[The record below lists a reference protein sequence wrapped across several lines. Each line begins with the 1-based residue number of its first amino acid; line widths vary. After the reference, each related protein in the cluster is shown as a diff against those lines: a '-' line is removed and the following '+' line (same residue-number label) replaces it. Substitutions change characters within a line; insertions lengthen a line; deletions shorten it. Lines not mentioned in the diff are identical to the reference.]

1 MKNINLL
8 NLSQENN
15 TLLLKKL
22 ELHSRF
28 SSISFRIVS
37 VSDTEVILS
46 VHQGPTMHQ
55 NKFDHKRLR
64 EIAHETF
71 GDFLL
76 QDQKLHVSIKVDV
89 ESPPDIVTPGW
100 ISEMMHVNNIRIK
113 DIVTDTG
120 IDKATIS
127 AFINNHKPLS
137 HVTKAMFFYYF
148 KSKEKMNN

>member
-8 NLSQENN
+8 KLSEIQAE
-15 TLLLKKL
+15 LLQKKI

-28 SSISFRIVS
+28 SNINFRIVS
-37 VSDTEVILS
+37 ANDSELVLVI
-46 VHQGPTMHQ
+46 HQGESFHE
-55 NKFDHKRLR
+55 NRFDHKRLR

-71 GDFLL
+71 DDLL
-76 QDQKLHVSIKVDV
+76 LAGQKLHVSIKVDV

-100 ISEMMHVNNIRIK
+100 ISDMMHVHKTRIK
-113 DIVTDTG
+113 DMVTDTG

-127 AFINNHKPLS
+127 AYINNHKPLS

-148 KSKEKMNN
+148 KSKTN

>member
-8 NLSQENN
+8 KLSDIQAE
-15 TLLLKKL
+15 LLQKKL

-28 SSISFRIVS
+28 SNINFRIVS
-37 VSDTEVILS
+37 ANDSELVLVI
-46 VHQGPTMHQ
+46 HQGESFHE
-55 NKFDHKRLR
+55 NRFDHKRLR

-71 GDFLL
+71 DDILL
-76 QDQKLHVSIKVDV
+76 PGQKLHVSIKVDV

-100 ISEMMHVNNIRIK
+100 ISDMMYVHKTRIK
-113 DIVTDTG
+113 DMVTDTG

-127 AFINNHKPLS
+127 AYINNHKPLS

-148 KSKEKMNN
+148 KSKTNVQ

>member
-8 NLSQENN
+8 KLSDIQAE
-15 TLLLKKL
+15 LLQKKL

-28 SSISFRIVS
+28 SNINFRIVS
-37 VSDTEVILS
+37 ANDSELVLVI
-46 VHQGPTMHQ
+46 HQGESFHE
-55 NKFDHKRLR
+55 NRFDHKRLR

-71 GDFLL
+71 DDILL
-76 QDQKLHVSIKVDV
+76 PGQKLHVSIKVDV

-100 ISEMMHVNNIRIK
+100 ISDMMHVHKTRIK
-113 DIVTDTG
+113 DMVTDTG

-127 AFINNHKPLS
+127 AYINNHKPLS

-148 KSKEKMNN
+148 KSKTN